1 MDNHLS
7 HVSDRVVN
15 LTMKN
20 GLDLLIF
27 PAHSS
32 LLPQPLDVGYFHV
45 LKAKISEILSGLG
58 YAVARSLPSYF
69 FPKVLHQAINRI
81 TPKTVVTFFS
91 ATVV

>member
-15 LTMKN
+15 LAMKN
-20 GLDLLIF
+20 GLDLIF
-27 PAHSS
+27 PADSS
-32 LLPQPLDVGYFHV
+32 LLPQSLDVGYFHV